1 MRYLSRSKTDRQA
14 MLEAI
19 GCGSVDDLFADVPK
33 QAFVDGKVDLP
44 DHAGELE
51 VERDLTALAGQN
63 MSAADAPFFLGAGC
77 YHHHIPSTV
86 DYIIQRSEYLTAYTP
101 YQPEIAQGTL
111 TAIFEFQT
119 YIALLTG
126 QDVANASLYDGAT
139 AMTEAALMAQRVTKR
154 RNVLLAND
162 IHPEYVDVLTSYMK
176 NYDDVTVRGQ
186 DDALDETV
194 ACVIVQSPDFFGCP
208 AKYDAWRK
216 KCDEVGA
223 LLVVV
228 VTEIL
233 SLGLLAAPVQA
244 DIVCGEAQSI
254 GLPMS
259 FGGPHLGFFA
269 TSQKYLRQIPGRL
282 CGETVDQD
290 GKRSFVLTLNTREQH
305 IRREKATSNIC
316 TNQGLCALAFTVHM
330 SLLGEDGFK
339 QLARLNHEAACR
351 FVDAV
356 AAIDGVEVLNEH
368 FFNEVTL
375 QLPVPSKDIVKEM
388 AAQGVI
394 AGLAADGNKLVC
406 AVTEMVTDRDIEVFC
421 NTLQSLIKG

>member
-14 MLEAI
+14 MLDAI

-126 QDVANASLYDGAT
+126 QDIANASLYDGAT

-208 AKYDAWRK
+208 AKHDAWRK

-233 SLGLLAAPVQA
+233 SLGLLSAPVQA